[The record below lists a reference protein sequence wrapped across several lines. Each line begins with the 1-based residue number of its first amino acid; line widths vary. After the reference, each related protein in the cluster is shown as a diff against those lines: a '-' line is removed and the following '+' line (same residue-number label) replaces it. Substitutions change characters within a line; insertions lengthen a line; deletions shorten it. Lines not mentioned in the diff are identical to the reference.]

1 MVRFRQLEFGDVYFK
16 RELAELLD
24 EDDFFLVRDGIYN
37 GQSGGQTFLI
47 VDLEEI
53 GNKDC
58 FHLDDYWFRWDS
70 QTTQHLHSK
79 KIQEIINAERQV
91 HLFIRLV
98 QKVEGQTQPFVY
110 CGRLAYEVDAP
121 EMISRPINILFRSL
135 DFYDTTSNE
144 HLEAI
149 YQWMLRKTGETPSN
163 MISKGVPSEILGVP
177 AGIQ

>member
-1 MVRFRQLEFGDVYFK
+1 MF
-16 RELAELLD
+16 
-24 EDDFFLVRDGIYN
+24 
-37 GQSGGQTFLI
+37 
-47 VDLEEI
+47 VDLEKI
-53 GNKDC
+53 GDKDR

-121 EMISRPINILFRSL
+121 EMISRTINILFRSL

-149 YQWMLRKTGETPSN
+149 YQWMLRKTGKTPSY
-163 MISKGVPSEILGVP
+163 MIPQGVLSESLGAPV
-177 AGIQ
+177 GVQ